1 MVFLGWFIGTLF
13 FGYISDKFGRRKV
26 LLVSMLLMS
35 VCGVASSFAGVF
47 WLFCLLKVF
56 VGAGIGKC
64 HLQFD
69 PSLKGYSIKS
79 RTSYK
84 KKWKETKKKSKNH
97 LHFFFSSNILLE
109 LFHFSN
115 ALQHLLDRNLLCR
128 LFYPISDKS
137 SYFKFLNSC
146 WIMYICLTWI

>member
-35 VCGVASSFAGVF
+35 VCGVASSFASAF

-69 PSLKGYSIKS
+69 PSLEGYSAETDKIF
-79 RTSYK
+79 
-84 KKWKETKKKSKNH
+84 KE
-97 LHFFFSSNILLE
+97 
-109 LFHFSN
+109 
-115 ALQHLLDRNLLCR
+115 
-128 LFYPISDKS
+128 
-137 SYFKFLNSC
+137 
-146 WIMYICLTWI
+146 CLS